1 MGTRIFINAGNLIL
15 GLKNPCPERQLINPR
30 LLVIATTTYGFRQ
43 CSLESDQKFRNLL
56 SHVDASAGSVTHK
69 SHIFIDSY
77 TLPAYELTSSD
88 ARRSLSIENH
98 GGGSEISEFYSIDYF
113 QRIYAAC
120 NFVFEEE
127 IEYWIDYSMV
137 DYICDVN
144 GTRIG
149 VSVSRAMGYPDPTCF
164 THEKAAHLL
173 RKKLYGLIVARNSVI
188 KSQSFLKSV
197 LHIWCQTLEIAELL
211 RHEFAQLDD
220 NDYGL
225 DIKGIVLLQL
235 TVCNDTQ
242 IYRNILL

>member
-1 MGTRIFINAGNLIL
+1 MGICIFISAGNPVWA
-15 GLKNPCPERQLINPR
+15 LKNPCPERQLINLQP
-30 LLVIATTTYGFRQ
+30 LVTATTTYGFRH
-43 CSLESDQKFRNLL
+43 CSPESEQKFRNLL
-56 SHVDASAGSVTHK
+56 ALVDASTGSVTHK

-77 TLPAYELTSSD
+77 VLPAYELTSSD

-113 QRIYAAC
+113 ERIYAAC

-149 VSVSRAMGYPDPTCF
+149 VSVSRAMGYPEPECF
-164 THEKAAHLL
+164 TQEKAAGLL
-173 RKKLYGLIVARNSVI
+173 RKKLYGLIVARNGVM

-197 LHIWCQTLEIAELL
+197 LHIWCQTHDIAELV
-211 RHEFAQLDD
+211 RQEFARLDD

-235 TVCNDTQ
+235 TVCSDRQ